1 MILEYVPRLQV
12 LLSSGGSASI
22 ATQKGDTCLHLAVR
36 FGHTDIA
43 QILVQYGSPVNQ
55 KDGKGRSAKQM
66 ALALGDEEMIE
77 VLKGEGSQR
86 MNEDRQ

>member
-1 MILEYVPRLQV
+1 MRPPICDKTAPPHLENP
-12 LLSSGGSASI
+12 GSA
-22 ATQKGDTCLHLAVR
+22 T
-36 FGHTDIA
+36 GHTDIA